1 MKIEKVSDSQLKF
14 TLTQADLEEMKI
26 KIEDLAAPSER
37 TQKLFRDM
45 IEKAVAQCDFPI
57 DNTPL
62 MVEAVP
68 ASPESIM
75 IIVTKVSSGKKENVE
90 SFFQLNQS
98 KGLRKYKRKSI
109 EAPFTPKTVSDE
121 SILIFSF
128 DTLDDIIDLS
138 PEISKVYSGT
148 NSVYKNNGRYF
159 LIIINDNPLDR
170 IEVESI
176 EEMLYEFG
184 RKHVSNML
192 AEEYLMEHGE
202 KIIDGNAVQVLAEN
216 FA

>member
-109 EAPFTPKTVSDE
+109 EAPFSPKTVSDE